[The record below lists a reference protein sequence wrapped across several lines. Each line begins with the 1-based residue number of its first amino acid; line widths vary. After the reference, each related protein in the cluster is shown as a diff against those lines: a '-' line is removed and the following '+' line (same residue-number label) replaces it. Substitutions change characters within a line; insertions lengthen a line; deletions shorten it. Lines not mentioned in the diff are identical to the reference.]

1 MRTGRAVRGERRGRP
16 GAGSATRRL
25 VLLLALGLSSLGSGC
40 ATKGQVKLVETQIAT
55 MRTQQARSDSA
66 RAAELTRIIALQ
78 QRILDSLGAS
88 REAMRQ
94 LKTEFSQEF
103 LSINQQLVQVQEL
116 TGQSQRRLSELKRG
130 LDDRSDALLTP
141 DTTRVTTAP
150 DSAAPAGTPSPEQL
164 LQTAR
169 AEANRGSYG
178 AARMGYREFMRL
190 YPTRPEMAD
199 ATYFLAETFV
209 EEPDSALVY
218 YRQVYEK
225 HRTSGRASTSLY
237 KTGLLLEKRRD
248 KPGAREAFQRIIQ
261 QYPRSN
267 EAELARGR
275 LAALQ
280 P

>member
-1 MRTGRAVRGERRGRP
+1 MVKDINTQLAV
-16 GAGSATRRL
+16 L
-25 VLLLALGLSSLGSGC
+25 
-40 ATKGQVKLVETQIAT
+40 
-55 MRTQQARSDSA
+55 RTQQARADSA

-78 QRILDSLGAS
+78 QRMLDSLGAT
-88 REAMRQ
+88 REAIRQ
-94 LKTEFSQEF
+94 LRTEFGQEF

-116 TGQSQRRLSELKRG
+116 SGQSQARLAELKRG
-130 LDDRSDALLTP
+130 LDDRSDALLVT
-141 DTTRVTTAP
+141 DTTRAKP
-150 DSAAPAGTPSPEQL
+150 DSAAPAATPTPEQL

-209 EEPDSALVY
+209 DEPDSALVY
-218 YRQVYEK
+218 YRQVVDK
-225 HRTSGRASTSLY
+225 HRTSTRAPTALY

-248 KPGAREAFQRIIQ
+248 KVGAREAFQRIIQ

-267 EAELARGR
+267 EVELARGR

>member
-1 MRTGRAVRGERRGRP
+1 MTGGRADGRTGRE
-16 GAGSATRRL
+16 TRRPFAL
-25 VLLLALGLSSLGSGC
+25 RLAPCAALALFASAC
-40 ATKGQVKLVETQIAT
+40 ATKGMIKDLNTQIAVL
-55 MRTQQARSDSA
+55 RTQQARADSA

-78 QRILDSLGAS
+78 QRMLDSLGAS

-94 LKTEFSQEF
+94 LRTEFGQEF

-116 TGQSQRRLSELKRG
+116 SGQSQARLAELKRG
-130 LDDRSDALLTP
+130 LDDRSDALVVP
-141 DTTRVTTAP
+141 DTTRARAMP
-150 DSAAPAGTPSPEQL
+150 DSAAPAATPTPEQL

-169 AEANRGSYG
+169 AEANRGSFG

-209 EEPDSALVY
+209 DEPDSALVY
-218 YRQVYEK
+218 YRQVVDK
-225 HRTSGRASTSLY
+225 HKTSSRAPTALY

-248 KPGAREAFQRIIQ
+248 KAGAREAFQRIIQ

-267 EAELARGR
+267 EVELARGR

>member
-1 MRTGRAVRGERRGRP
+1 MTDRRTDGP
-16 GAGSATRRL
+16 TDRRL
-25 VLLLALGLSSLGSGC
+25 RTFAVCLLAVGLPAC
-40 ATKGQVKLVETQIAT
+40 ATKGMVRDLNTQLQV
-55 MRTQQARSDSA
+55 MRTSQARADSA
-66 RAAELTRIIALQ
+66 RAAELSRIMAMQ
-78 QRILDSLGAS
+78 QRIMDSLGAS

-94 LKTEFSQEF
+94 LKTEFGQEF

-130 LDDRSDALLTP
+130 LDDRSDALAASTS
-141 DTTRVTTAP
+141 DTTRPATAP
-150 DSAAPAGTPSPEQL
+150 DSTQPAGTPTPEQL

-169 AEANRGSYG
+169 TEALRGSYG

-199 ATYFLAETFV
+199 ATYFLAETFTD
-209 EEPDSALVY
+209 EPDSALAY

-225 HRTSGRASTSLY
+225 HRTSSRAPTSLY
-237 KTGLLLEKRRD
+237 KTGLLLERNRD
-248 KPGAREAFQRIIQ
+248 RAGAREAYQRIIQ

-267 EAELARGR
+267 EVELARGR

>member
-1 MRTGRAVRGERRGRP
+1 MTGGRADGRTGGKR
-16 GAGSATRRL
+16 RRL
-25 VLLLALGLSSLGSGC
+25 IAFALGLSAFASGC
-40 ATKGQVKLVETQIAT
+40 ATKGMIKDLNTQIAVL
-55 MRTQQARSDSA
+55 RTQQARADSA

-78 QRILDSLGAS
+78 QRMLDSLGAS

-94 LKTEFSQEF
+94 LRTEFGQEF

-116 TGQSQRRLSELKRG
+116 SGQSQARLAELKRG
-130 LDDRSDALLTP
+130 LDDRSDALVGAGHHSGSGSCRIP
-141 DTTRVTTAP
+141 PRPPRRRRRSSCCRPRAPRPTA
-150 DSAAPAGTPSPEQL
+150 
-164 LQTAR
+164 
-169 AEANRGSYG
+169 GSYG

-209 EEPDSALVY
+209 DEPDSALVY
-218 YRQVYEK
+218 YRQVVDK
-225 HRTSGRASTSLY
+225 HSTSSRAPTALY

-248 KPGAREAFQRIIQ
+248 KAGAREAFQRIIQ

-267 EAELARGR
+267 EVELARGR